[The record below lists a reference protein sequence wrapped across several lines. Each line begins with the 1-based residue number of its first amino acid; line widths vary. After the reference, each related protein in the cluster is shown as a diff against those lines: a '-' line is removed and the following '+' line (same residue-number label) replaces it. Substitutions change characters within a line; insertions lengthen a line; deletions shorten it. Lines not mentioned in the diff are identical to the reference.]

1 MNKNGWYYRKQTTD
15 RFSEFGPFT
24 REEMLRFLNEGI
36 IDKDTQTR
44 YGALPW
50 QPLKTYLSSH
60 RIGVLKRG
68 KKIFSSLSRKDKRI
82 KALYIVVFILI
93 AVYFITKPSFF
104 PFWSTIDARTYNGKQ
119 IPSTWT
125 PKIHTTSPY
134 AHPLQEPLT
143 REKVIY
149 FTNAARSGNG
159 LHELKENSLLN
170 AVAEERAKDMFEKQ
184 YFEHI
189 SPTGEND
196 ADVARRIGYRYKMI
210 GENIAKGWYLNDKKL
225 VDGWMQSHG
234 HRKNILNSGFDEI
247 GVAVVKGKFEGNE
260 VIIGVQIFG
269 LPSLPI
275 E

>member
-1 MNKNGWYYRKQTTD
+1 MNKKGWYYRKRTTD
-15 RFSEFGPFT
+15 RFIEFGPFA
-24 REEMLRFLNEGI
+24 REEMLRLFNEGT

-50 QPLKTYLSSH
+50 QPFKTYLSSQ
-60 RIGVLKRG
+60 RGGSFKRAR
-68 KKIFSSLSRKDKRI
+68 KLFSSHAGRDRVRI
-82 KALYIVVFILI
+82 ALYIAAFVLI
-93 AVYFITKPSFF
+93 AVYFLTRASIF
-104 PFWSTIDARTYNGKQ
+104 PFWPTIDAGTYNGKQ
-119 IPSTWT
+119 IPGTWA
-125 PKIHTTSPY
+125 PKTRTTSPY
-134 AHPLQEPLT
+134 VHPLQEPLT
-143 REKVIY
+143 RERVIY

-184 YFEHI
+184 YFDHI
-189 SPTGEND
+189 SPTGEDD
-196 ADVARRIGYRYKMI
+196 ADVARRIGYRYKKI

-247 GVAVVKGKFEGNE
+247 GVAVVKGKFEGDE

-269 LPSLPI
+269 LPSLPT